1 MSFPTASTSSAPG
14 GGAGQQQ
21 RDPETYLAQA
31 LTSPHLPAELKPFYE
46 AFDRFYR
53 NRLWFQLTRTIES
66 FFAVPSSQP
75 FRIDLY
81 EQFIR
86 DFAGKLDPLKHAS
99 IAVSVARSYE
109 DPRASIAFL
118 DPLLPTFDKPETRE
132 AFVLATMERSHFRLR
147 AGEYD
152 AAKEARDQCEK
163 ILDHLDAV
171 DLAVHASFYRVSGDY
186 YKAKAE
192 FADYYRNSLRYLACV
207 DVEKD
212 LTPAERIERA
222 HDLGIAA
229 LLGQSIYNFGELLM
243 HPILDALKGTEHDFI
258 RSLLFAFNAGDISKF
273 QTIIPEMNA
282 KEPFLE
288 QNLPSLRQ
296 KICMM
301 ALLEAV
307 FKRPTQDRATLPF
320 SVISKEAQ
328 VPIDEV
334 EHVIMKALAL
344 NLIRGTIDQPAS
356 VASISW
362 VQPRVLDRDQIAGL
376 RDRLGDWSDKVT
388 AMGEFVRSEGRE
400 LFVQ

>member
-1 MSFPTASTSSAPG
+1 MSYPTASTSSG
-14 GGAGQQQ
+14 GGSQGQ

-31 LTSPHLPAELKPFYE
+31 LTSPHLPSELKPFYE
-46 AFDRFYR
+46 AFDRFWR

-66 FFAVPSSQP
+66 FFAVPASQP

-81 EQFIR
+81 EQFVR
-86 DFAGKLDPLKHAS
+86 DFSNKLDPLKHAS

-163 ILDHLDAV
+163 VLDQLDAV

-207 DVEKD
+207 DIEKD
-212 LTPAERIERA
+212 LTEAERVERA

-229 LLGQSIYNFGELLM
+229 LLGLSIYNFGELLM

-258 RSLLFAFNAGDISKF
+258 RNLLYAFNAGDISKF

-282 KEPFLE
+282 REPFLE

-307 FKRPTQDRATLPF
+307 FRRATEDRATLPF

-344 NLIRGTIDQPAS
+344 NLIRGTIDQPSS

-362 VQPRVLDRDQIAGL
+362 VQPRVLDRDQISGL
-376 RDRLGDWSDKVT
+376 KDRLSGWSDKVG